1 MEKISLIKLRNKYDL
16 KFSERELRD
25 PSNWTVIE
33 IINSVNCKK
42 DKCKT
47 NFLDAA
53 SKDFREEHTSRGLF
67 SDSNQVRN
75 TKNDWGLVGT
85 YDATIQGKVIKTL
98 PEN

>member
-1 MEKISLIKLRNKYDL
+1 MEKISLNKFRHKYDL

-53 SKDFREEHTSRGLF
+53 SKDFREEHTS
-67 SDSNQVRN
+67 
-75 TKNDWGLVGT
+75 TKN
-85 YDATIQGKVIKTL
+85 YSNKT
-98 PEN
+98 